1 VSAAKKKKATKKK
14 GSKKPRPRKRLR
26 PELTPKAWML
36 LGSLEEHALADALQ
50 KRPRYSDRTPAAP
63 RRFIVDERASRN
75 VGDELWILQ
84 RWGYVYVYRDGP
96 GRRRGEGWSEAAAT
110 DKGLRALKR
119 HRKKKEGV
127 AMEKANVGR
136 GKKKNP
142 MATADE
148 MRDAIVNW
156 MKDRNLW
163 SADSIGFWTP
173 EQWEERRPYEGPPL
187 SSGFVVYAEGTRFNH
202 ALAYGDSPGD
212 VGLYRGWE
220 ALLKQHGWWWDAL
233 TVWAF
238 YVYPAED
245 SLTKSNPAGKKPK
258 RGAARAAGPGEI
270 QVVVGKFGVTE
281 TRTVPVASV
290 EGEVLAVHPS
300 IRSLGEIE
308 RGTRK
313 APSEWSI
320 THTPSGQVVA
330 TVRSKD
336 WARRL
341 AKEIAV
347 FSDPGLQSP
356 DPRAAANAIG
366 GPGLGRVK
374 YILHVARQSREPKSK
389 RGKFPTFKQWQKTAT
404 ELDDN
409 PSDLA
414 TQAAVAAAVGSLI
427 GGIAGALGGAVIL
440 GVVGAGLGGA
450 ASGASGAATGAVV
463 GGVYGVPLGS
473 YIGTIWGAVRQTGKA
488 LEGYPAGQ
496 ARVLAG
502 LGAGLTGPFAPAG
515 AAVGAYI
522 GAPKE

>member
-1 VSAAKKKKATKKK
+1 MAKKKAKKK
-14 GSKKPRPRKRLR
+14 QAKRAPRKRLR
-26 PELTPKAWML
+26 PDMTPAAWRL
-36 LGSLEEHALADALQ
+36 LASLEEHALADALQ

-63 RRFIVDERASRN
+63 RRFIVDERAPKN
-75 VGDELWILQ
+75 VGSEIWLLR
-84 RWGYVYVYRDGP
+84 RWGYIHEYRDGL
-96 GRRRGEGWSEAAAT
+96 GRRRGEQWQEVAAT

-119 HRKKKEGV
+119 HRQKKKP
-127 AMEKANVGR
+127 AASR
-136 GKKKNP
+136 GKKNP

-156 MKDRNLW
+156 LKDRNLW
-163 SADSIGFWTP
+163 SADSIGFWTS

-187 SSGFVVYAEGTRFNH
+187 RTGFVVYAEGTRFNH
-202 ALAYGDSPGD
+202 ALGYGDSPGD
-212 VGLYRGWE
+212 VGIYRGWE

-245 SLTKSNPAGKKPK
+245 SLTQSNPAGKKPK
-258 RGAARAAGPGEI
+258 RGAARTAGPGEI

-281 TRTVPVASV
+281 TRTVPVAAV

-356 DPRAAANAIG
+356 DPRTAANAIG

-389 RGKFPTFKQWQKTAT
+389 RGKFPTFKQWEKTAT

-463 GGVYGVPLGS
+463 GGIYGVPLGS

-515 AAVGAYI
+515 AAVGAYV